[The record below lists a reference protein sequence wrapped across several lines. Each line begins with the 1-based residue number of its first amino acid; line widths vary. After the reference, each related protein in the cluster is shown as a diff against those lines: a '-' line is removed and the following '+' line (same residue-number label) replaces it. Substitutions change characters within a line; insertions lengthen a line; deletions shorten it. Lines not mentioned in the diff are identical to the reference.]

1 MSEPESWWYAFM
13 QRDFIEVTFSLS
25 PILMQWFTM
34 QRKFSRS
41 ERVSSVGR

>member
-1 MSEPESWWYAFM
+1 M
-13 QRDFIEVTFSLS
+13 QRDFVEVTFSLS

-34 QRKFSRS
+34 QRKFSS